1 MKNQENNKKKQMIT
15 GVANILIGGLLIL
28 SSQCVRGTNLEDFIA
43 GVMIGVGCGGMLVGA
58 YVVARTFRQ

>member
-1 MKNQENNKKKQMIT
+1 MIT